1 MKLSKIAKI
10 QSGYLSRGKIKPRE
24 AGTYFLLQARDV
36 NAERLTYQADSIVR
50 FSPDLSP
57 KDWFLKASDVL
68 FMARGARNYSIL
80 IKDIPDRVLAAAC
93 FFIIRVSS
101 DQVLPYYLHWY
112 LNQAPVEHYLN
123 RHSGRG
129 VNMPVVRR
137 SVLESIDIPIP
148 PLEVQSKI
156 AKLDMLLENEL
167 NLIDKLAEKRKE
179 LITATCM
186 QAVRNS

>member
-80 IKDIPDRVLAAAC
+80 IKEIPDGVLAAAC
-93 FFIIRVSS
+93 FFIVRVSS
-101 DQVLPYYLHWY
+101 DQVLPYYLCWY
-112 LNQAPVEHYLN
+112 LNQALVDHYLS

-129 VNMPVVRR
+129 VHMPVVRR
-137 SVLESIDIPIP
+137 SVIESIDIPVP
-148 PLEVQSKI
+148 PLEIQNIIVRM
-156 AKLDMLLENEL
+156 DLLMQKEQEL
-167 NLIDKLAEKRKE
+167 IEKLAEKRKKM
-179 LITATCM
+179 ITAACLK
-186 QAVRNS
+186 AARKS